1 MTPPIS
7 DLLRESKLETQFH
20 RDFVQHVHIVAGRTP
35 RQRRVRKEERWIR
48 ESQLGRGA
56 FGVVN
61 LEKCI
66 QGDAPNRLRAV
77 KELRKFAAHTYH
89 RELEAI
95 ALFSYSKVSM
105 LSADEPF
112 LADAKLAQYERC
124 FVKSFGWYE
133 DEHSIFI
140 TMEYLPAGDLH
151 QYLKTPLPEEEG
163 KHIVSQILEGLEF
176 MHSNNFTHRDLKPAV
191 SQDYRMPLL

>member
-1 MTPPIS
+1 M
-7 DLLRESKLETQFH
+7 
-20 RDFVQHVHIVAGRTP
+20 
-35 RQRRVRKEERWIR
+35 R

-77 KELRKFAAHTYH
+77 KELRKYASHTYH

-105 LSADEPF
+105 VFHTEP
-112 LADAKLAQYERC
+112 LADAK
-124 FVKSFGWYE
+124 
-133 DEHSIFI
+133 
-140 TMEYLPAGDLH
+140 P
-151 QYLKTPLPEEEG
+151 P
-163 KHIVSQILEGLEF
+163 
-176 MHSNNFTHRDLKPAV
+176 
-191 SQDYRMPLL
+191 